1 MIASKIEASVWSEAE
16 PSIKRMARQN
26 DAHDLGAM
34 IFSIS
39 RGNAKWAADAV
50 FRWLQ
55 KEENSVVSDKVENM
69 IVNTQKLVVQGIHA
83 SIQSQSRAK
92 GSRNRASETF
102 VKNVVA
108 ACLFT
113 IVKQKEDVCD
123 NEPKRLLGT
132 SVNQMTLARNIIPD
146 LITNDYTMKIQE
158 RKIRKDKILV
168 KLEPYV
174 FNFLLDDKYTRL
186 DTKQGLE
193 QVVDPRT
200 DDSESITVHR
210 RIWLNE
216 NKAQQHILFQA
227 SDYYMTFQHDD
238 SGATSQCDV

>member
-1 MIASKIEASVWSEAE
+1 MI
-16 PSIKRMARQN
+16 
-26 DAHDLGAM
+26 L
-34 IFSIS
+34 SIS
-39 RGNAKWAADAV
+39 HGNAKRAAETV

-55 KEENSVVSDKVENM
+55 KDENVVVSDTVENM
-69 IVNTQKLVVQGIHA
+69 IGNTHKLVLQGIHA
-83 SIQSQSRAK
+83 SIQSQTRVK
-92 GSRNRASETF
+92 GSRNRAAETF
-102 VKNVVA
+102 VNNVVA

-113 IVKQKEDVCD
+113 IVKEKNDVGD
-123 NEPKRLLGT
+123 NDLKKLLGI
-132 SVNQMTLARNIIPD
+132 SVNQITLARKTIQD
-146 LITNDYTMKIQE
+146 LMTNDYTMKIQE

-210 RIWLNE
+210 RIWLNG
-216 NKAQQHILFQA
+216 NKAQRHILFQA
-227 SDYYMTFQHDD
+227 SDYYWDQFLTGRCFPHPPTHHADQWHPRTLLRRGD
-238 SGATSQCDV
+238 